1 MEHFHIRFGQ
11 VGSIRPREGQM
22 NRFQVR
28 YTCDPSFQD
37 AFGLCRERM
46 RDLTPEVRLSN
57 KTITNAGVMS
67 LRNMAIDELLKL
79 DAEVRQFDGET
90 KKGALVSAAHISR
103 SFEDVGRYV
112 QASAAF
118 NHGLRRTLFYFF
130 HYGVLNLSRVPDQ
143 TFKDLVMTSLAYQD
157 EAPTIID

>member
-1 MEHFHIRFGQ
+1 
-11 VGSIRPREGQM
+11 M

-28 YTCDPSFQD
+28 FNADPRFQD

-46 RDLTPEVRLSN
+46 RELTPDVRLSN
-57 KTITNAGVMS
+57 KTITNAGIMS
-67 LRNMAIDELLKL
+67 LRNMAINDLLAL
-79 DAEVRQFDGET
+79 DAEVGGYEGDT

-112 QASAAF
+112 QASTAY

-130 HYGVLNLSRVPDQ
+130 HYGVLNLSRVSDQ
-143 TFKDLVMTSLAYQD
+143 SFKDLVRTSLAYQD
-157 EAPTIID
+157 EAPTIIE